1 MIKYFNIKGGD
12 AMRYSVNWVMW
23 RAFIKP
29 TTCLECATRNGRI
42 FSYDDIISIGEPR
55 LHPNCGCWLE
65 KIEAIKAG
73 IATSKG
79 CYFQMT
85 DLCL

>member
-1 MIKYFNIKGGD
+1 
-12 AMRYSVNWVMW
+12 MRYSVNWVMW

-65 KIEAIKAG
+65 K
-73 IATSKG
+73 
-79 CYFQMT
+79 
-85 DLCL
+85 